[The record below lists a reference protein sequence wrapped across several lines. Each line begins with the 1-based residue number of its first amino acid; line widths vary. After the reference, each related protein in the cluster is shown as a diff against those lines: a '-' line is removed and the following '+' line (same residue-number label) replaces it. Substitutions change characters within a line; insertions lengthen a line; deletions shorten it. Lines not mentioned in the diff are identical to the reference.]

1 MAEKLIVQGHL
12 TKVAEES
19 KLSKENQARTKESD
33 LSDTLSPSKEKSS
46 DDTTDAQMD
55 EQDLNEPLAK
65 VSLLKGTLMC
75 FHNILNQDF
84 RLTFC
89 HKFYFI

>member
-1 MAEKLIVQGHL
+1 MV
-12 TKVAEES
+12 EET
-19 KLSKENQARTKESD
+19 KLSKENQARAKESD

-65 VSLLKGTLMC
+65 VSLLKGTLLTC
-75 FHNILNQDF
+75 FYDTLNQGIRF
-84 RLTFC
+84 TLC
-89 HKFYFI
+89 HKSIPCII